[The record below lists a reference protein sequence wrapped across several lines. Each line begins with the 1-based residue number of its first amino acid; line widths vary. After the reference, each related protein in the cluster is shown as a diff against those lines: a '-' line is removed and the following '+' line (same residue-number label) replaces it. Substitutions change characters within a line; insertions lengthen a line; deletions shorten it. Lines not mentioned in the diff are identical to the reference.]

1 MTVRALLNRLTQ
13 AQVQIWVQEGQL
25 KFNAP
30 KGVMQGALRDA
41 VIEQKPDLIAHLTA
55 PIITRA
61 SPLQEAL
68 WVECA
73 VAAEGDGRGDLYTEA
88 ACFALSGSLEIAA
101 FEAAVADLGRKHA
114 ALSTWFAMTDDGL
127 MQVIDPQEEV
137 VVTQLTLQ
145 GADEH
150 ALREK
155 AAELAYRPFD
165 LTGGQLSRIALL
177 TGADDQQILVLSQ
190 HHLITDRWSIGVL
203 FKDLS
208 QFYADRL
215 VGNQQSHRPPQST
228 YADYAAQMQDAR
240 GEMAHLQALGQLVD
254 QLAQM
259 PVELDL
265 PYDRGPQRGFDLAG
279 GQMSVA
285 CPADLFGQINRVCA
299 DHGVTSFAY
308 LATALG
314 MVLGRYAAT
323 RDLVVVIPN
332 SARPEAAYEDVA
344 GLFVNALPLAMS
356 FDPDATVAQ
365 TLRRVQDQALDV
377 MAADTLTLADVLAG
391 MDVSRDGAAP
401 PLCQA
406 MLVVQNME
414 MHDLSLADVA
424 LRDLKI
430 RPRSAKMPLS
440 LTVLPTLG
448 GVTFVWD
455 YQTALFDTETIERM
469 SANFMTVLEAAVTP
483 DCTLAALPY
492 LAVEE
497 AARIK
502 AAGQPK
508 PQPYPRERTIPQ
520 VFADVALRH
529 RQNVALESG
538 DETLTYAALAERAR
552 RYAAYLVDQGIEP
565 GDRVGLSL
573 LRGFDLYVATLGIL
587 QAGAAYVPLDA
598 SYPSARLQAMVEQ
611 SKLAGVISA
620 ALPDWISGPRLLPPA
635 QVPDDQQGTTS
646 ITLPDVA
653 PDAPAYLMFTSGTT
667 GKPKAVVTPHRG
679 VLRLVTG
686 SDFLR
691 FDTSLSMVQMA
702 PFAFDAATLEL
713 WGPLLNGGRVVIAPE
728 GALSPRQI
736 AQLITDTRV
745 SALWLPAGLLA
756 VMVASELNAL
766 CQLETLIAGGDTL
779 APEAVA
785 SALAAFTTT
794 QLINGY
800 GPTENTT
807 FTTTHRFDDSGDVLI
822 GRPVGSTTCLILDKA
837 GQPVPIGAR
846 GMLWTGGDGLALEY
860 FDDPAATE
868 AAFVVRNGQR
878 LYNTGDLARW
888 VSSAD
893 GTLAIALMGRADS
906 QVKVA
911 GHRITLA
918 EVESHLTASADVQ
931 RAMVLCP
938 PADATETRLFAFVQ
952 LHRGTVDDVRAAMAA
967 VVPPYMMPQVFV
979 SVADWPLTPN
989 GKVDRGALL
998 ALARESAAPVSEH
1011 AELRDDTDRQVA
1023 EIWADVLSRPVTS
1036 CDVHFFQA
1044 GGHSLLAMQMV
1055 HVVQTILGVQVA
1067 LRQVFD
1073 HPTLG
1078 AFCDS
1083 LSQGGEAQ
1091 HALFPQAASAQWPLS
1106 MAQQRLWS
1114 LHQMMPLGASYH
1126 VPGLFRIKG
1135 PLDRARL
1142 QSAMTR
1148 IVARHPALR
1157 ACFVSTQTGAY
1168 QQIEPAEPVDLAAQK
1183 VTADQ
1188 LDFRVHQFITE
1199 DMAITEGEVFRTA
1212 LFEIAP
1218 QDHMLCVMAHHLVC
1232 DGLSVNVLMADLAAL
1247 YDAPDAALPALPISY
1262 GDYAIWQNEQAF
1274 PARRATLEHYWQ
1286 DRLATLPDLNL
1297 FTDRSRPEM
1306 MDLSG
1311 AAVTL
1316 ALPDHLRDLCKRLD
1330 VTLHSFITAAFSV
1343 LLSRLSGQDD
1353 FALGTPVAGRSDP
1366 QLAGIAGF
1374 LNETLVLRT
1383 TLDPSEPF
1391 TTYLDRLRGQIIADM
1406 AHQDMPFAALVD
1418 LLNPP
1423 RKLNRTP
1430 LFQAMVAVNEG
1441 LDPDLTLGG
1450 LDVSRVMYETQ
1461 TAKYELNLD
1470 VSVTDAGLVAQLA
1483 YQTSLFDPSSAQQIA
1498 DQFAALVES
1507 LCLDPSQIIG
1517 QLGFEVAAT
1526 PVALSVMK
1534 GHKVDHWQAG
1544 GLLAIAQRQDPDR
1557 LATLDTGDGA
1567 AATYGQMMKRVAG
1580 LAAALHAVDVQQ
1592 GAFVAVHV
1600 GRHSDGL
1607 VALLAILWVGAV
1619 YVPIRP
1625 SLPHGRK
1632 QGLLAQ
1638 LDHPVV
1644 ISHGAVENMTA
1655 QDWIDPR
1662 TLPHDFDAPLPYDPA
1677 PDHPAYMLFTSGS
1690 TGTPKG
1696 AIVPHRALMNHAE
1709 WFTSAFEV
1717 TEQDRFLQVSE
1728 PDFDISV
1735 HDMTTALIAGASV
1748 VFPQIERHDLVG
1760 LVDIVADMGVTSM
1773 TVVASILQT
1782 MVATDL
1788 LARDDLALRVLV
1800 SAGEAAPLGLF
1811 KDLHRV
1817 LPDTLL
1823 ANCYGPAECCI
1834 EVTGHVY
1841 DPKADLPH
1849 MVLGQPSDNVTL
1861 SVVDAA
1867 GRSVP
1872 FGHVGEIAISG
1883 AQVGLGYHNA
1893 PDKTAPAFVADTQGD
1908 LLYRTGDIGRMG
1920 LHGLAYLGRRD
1931 HQMKVRGQRIEA
1943 GEIEALANQCK
1954 AVQSSVAFVID
1965 ANLLVAVESG
1975 DDCAEAVMD
1984 MMRHRAPVV
1993 PQRIVVLDS
2002 FPRGSSSKIDRK
2014 ALMRLIEEMPVADP
2028 RTSVTPVTPL
2038 ERVVLDEAADVL
2050 TRALGSAPVLRPE
2063 QGFFDVGGNSLTVV
2077 SLAVRLQ
2084 ERLAVPVAVADIF
2097 GEASFAAIADVML
2110 AKGANVRDVRPE
2122 ALCVQVQPQETV
2134 LHAPATSAQRAL
2146 WFLAQMEGGTAA
2158 YTTINAFKADD
2169 RLDIAALRRACD
2181 QLLARHMPLRTR
2193 FAQDGDAVVQVIDPP
2208 AGFPF
2213 RHDTTAINEDA
2224 IEGVIRAELVRGFD
2238 LAQDW
2243 PVRLR
2248 IVPLDTGYLC
2258 VLALHHIATDG
2269 WSNGVMLDDLAALYA
2284 DAEALAWPSE
2294 TFAEIANTQHETL
2307 NSDQAERQRAD
2318 MVAALQDA
2326 PQRIALP
2333 YDKDRPA
2340 RQTFEGATHVIKVP
2354 RELALEVET
2363 FAKATSTSVFIIG
2376 LTAFM
2381 AALHRWSLQDDLLVG
2396 VPVANRQ
2403 TTHAQSLIGLFAN
2416 SMVLRGALSSDMTF
2430 AQLLDQIRARTIVAL
2445 DNQSMP
2451 FEHLVDGLNVAR
2463 DTAVAPVFQ
2472 VMFNHQNTPARQ
2484 PRLGDVS
2491 LTSVP
2496 FETATAKYDILATL
2510 LDQPDGTIDLHWEF
2524 STDVF
2529 TPDTAARMAD
2539 QFVGILRAG
2548 LTDPDQTVAALPVAG
2563 AAAQLIGDVTAD
2575 AEFVHDMIIPHVE
2588 QTPDAAAAQMGDA
2601 TLSYAELAEWSDAIA
2616 GRLNAAGIGPGDRVG
2631 VSLQRGFGLIASLVG
2646 VFKSGAAFVALDHSL
2661 PVARQELIAQ
2671 EAQLAA
2677 CLTDGQAD
2685 WTPDCPVISH
2695 QQAPHSKPI
2704 APVQRDPSDPAYLLF
2719 TSGSTGT
2726 PKGVVYPHR
2735 GLANLIAFQLQ
2746 EPYFLHKAR
2755 CLQFTAIGFDVAIQE
2770 IFATLAS
2777 GGTLI
2782 LINDQQRQDVPE
2794 LLAHLQD
2801 TQVAQMFVPF
2811 AALQQL
2817 AVAHCMAPQD
2827 LALKTIITAGE
2838 RLHITADVRA
2848 FFAATGARLVNQ
2860 YGPTETHV
2868 VSRAILNDDPKT
2880 WPEFPSIGT
2889 AVHNSEIMVRA
2900 ADGQPCPIGVPGEIC
2915 VTGAPV
2921 ALGYYNAPEATVEV
2935 FGDRGYRTGDLG
2947 VIWPDANGL
2956 LELRYLGRRDQQI
2969 KLRGY
2974 RVNVTEVEN
2983 ALCNLPDVAE
2993 CVVVPLAD
3001 QTGTTTAL
3009 VAHLVGTASL
3019 DSDHLRNALRL
3030 TLPDYM
3036 VPAYW
3041 MQHDALPRAATG
3053 KLLRTG
3059 LPAPTDADFAASTR
3073 TRVTADGARETQI
3086 MEIWQKLLGRDDLS
3100 TTDNFFDVGG
3110 SSIILLELHAQLQD
3124 VGQTTFKVVQLFE
3137 HPTIKSQAQLIGGE
3151 TTTKVTTRSAGRV
3164 AAQKNRRRRS
3174 RTDSSL

>member
-1 MTVRALLNRLTQ
+1 MTVRALLDRLAK
-13 AQVQIWVQEGQL
+13 AQVQIWVDEGLL

-30 KGVMQGALRDA
+30 KDVMQGALRDA
-41 VIEQKPDLIAHLTA
+41 VIEQKPALISHLTA
-55 PIITRA
+55 PLITRA

-73 VAAEGDGRGDLYTEA
+73 VAAESEGHGDLYTEA
-88 ACFALSGSLEIAA
+88 ACFALSGPLETAV
-101 FEAAVADLGRKHA
+101 FKAAVADLGRKHA
-114 ALSTWFAMTDDGL
+114 ALRTRFTMTDDGL
-127 MQVIDPQEEV
+127 MQVIDPQEIVAPTQHV
-137 VVTQLTLQ
+137 VAA
-145 GADEH
+145 ADKH
-150 ALREK
+150 VLGKK

-165 LTGGQLSRIALL
+165 LTRGQLSRIALL
-177 TGADDQQILVLSQ
+177 TGADEQQVLVLSQ

-208 QFYADRL
+208 QFYSDRL
-215 VGNQQSHRPPQST
+215 AGNQQPLRPPQST
-228 YADYAAQMQDAR
+228 YADYAAQMHAAR
-240 GEMAHLQALGQLVD
+240 GEMAHSRALGQIMG
-254 QLAQM
+254 QLADM
-259 PVELDL
+259 PAELDL
-265 PYDRGPQRGFDLAG
+265 PYDRRAQRGFDLAG
-279 GQMSVA
+279 AQITVG

-314 MVLGRYAAT
+314 LVLGRYAAT
-323 RDLVVVIPN
+323 SDLVVAIPN
-332 SARPEAAYEDVA
+332 SARPETTYENVA
-344 GLFVNALPLAMS
+344 GLFVNVLPLALS
-356 FDPDATVAQ
+356 FDPDATIAQ
-365 TLRRVQDQALDV
+365 TLRMVQARALDV
-377 MAADTLTLADVLAG
+377 MAADTVTLADVLAG
-391 MDVSRDGAAP
+391 MDVPRDGAVP

-424 LRDLKI
+424 LRDLQI
-430 RPRSAKMPLS
+430 RPRTAKMPLS
-440 LTVLPTLG
+440 LTVLPTPD

-455 YQTALFDTETIERM
+455 YQTALFDAETIQRM
-469 SANFMTVLEAAVTP
+469 SLNFMTILEAALTP
-483 DCTLAALPY
+483 DRAVNDLPPM
-492 LAVEE
+492 AVEE
-497 AARIK
+497 AACIE
-502 AAGQPK
+502 AAGQPNS
-508 PQPYPRERTIPQ
+508 QAYPREMSIPQ
-520 VFADVALRH
+520 VFEEVVSRH
-529 RQNVALESG
+529 GELVALESA
-538 DETLTYAALAERAR
+538 DETLTYAAMAAQAR
-552 RYAAYLVDQGIEP
+552 RYAAYLVGRGIKP

-573 LRGFDLYVATLGIL
+573 PRSFDLYVATLGIL

-598 SYPSARLQAMVEQ
+598 SYPKARLQAMVKQ
-611 SKLAGVISA
+611 SKLAGVITA
-620 ALPDWISGPRLLPPA
+620 ASPDWISGPRLLPPE
-635 QVPDDQQGTTS
+635 QVPDDTHGTSS
-646 ITLPDVA
+646 ISLPDVA

-667 GKPKAVVTPHRG
+667 GRPKAVVTPHRG

-691 FDTSLSMVQMA
+691 FDTSLSMMQMA
-702 PFAFDAATLEL
+702 PFAFDAATLEI
-713 WGPLLNGGRVVIAPE
+713 WGPLLNGARVVIAPN
-728 GALSPRQI
+728 GALSPHQI
-736 AQLITDTRV
+736 AQLITDKRV
-745 SALWLPAGLLA
+745 SALWLPAGLFA

-807 FTTTHRFDDSGDVLI
+807 FTTTHKFDESGDVLI

-837 GQPVPIGAR
+837 GQSVPIGVR

-860 FDDPAATE
+860 FEDAAATD
-868 AAFVVRNGQR
+868 AVFVVRNGQR

-888 VSSAD
+888 VPRAD

-918 EVESHLTASADVQ
+918 EVESHLTALTDVQ

-938 PADATETRLFAFVQ
+938 PTDATQTRLFAFVQ
-952 LHRGTVDDVRAAMAA
+952 LNRGTADDIRAALAA

-979 SVADWPLTPN
+979 PVIDWPLTPN
-989 GKVDRGALL
+989 GKVDRHALL
-998 ALARESAAPVSEH
+998 AFARQSATVSVERT
-1011 AELRDDTDRQVA
+1011 ELRGDTDRQVA
-1023 EIWADVLSRPVTS
+1023 EVWSDVLSRPVTVR
-1036 CDVHFFQA
+1036 DVHFFQE
-1044 GGHSLLAMQMV
+1044 GGHSLLAMKMV
-1055 HVVQTILGVQVA
+1055 HLVQTALGVQVS

-1083 LSQGGEAQ
+1083 LSQRTEALP
-1091 HALFPQAASAQWPLS
+1091 ALVPKAASAHWPLS

-1114 LHQMMPLGASYH
+1114 LHQIMPLGASYH

-1142 QSAMTR
+1142 QAAMTQ

-1157 ACFVSTQTGAY
+1157 ARFVPTQTGAH
-1168 QQIEPAEPVDLAAQK
+1168 QQIEPAAPVDLAAQK
-1183 VTADQ
+1183 VMADQ
-1188 LDFRVHQFITE
+1188 LDVRVHQFITE
-1199 DMAITEGEVFRTA
+1199 DMAITEGEVFCTA
-1212 LFEIAP
+1212 LFEIAS
-1218 QDHMLCVMAHHLVC
+1218 QDHMLCVKAHHLVC

-1247 YDAPDAALPALPISY
+1247 YELPDAKLPALPISY

-1286 DRLATLPDLNL
+1286 DRLATLPELNL
-1297 FTDRSRPEM
+1297 STDRPRPVL

-1311 AAVTL
+1311 AAISL
-1316 ALPDHLRDLCKRLD
+1316 DLPDQLRDLCKRLG

-1366 QLAGIAGF
+1366 QLAGIVGF
-1374 LNETLVLRT
+1374 LNETLVVRT

-1391 TTYLDRLRGQIIADM
+1391 TTYVDRLRGQIIADM
-1406 AHQDMPFAALVD
+1406 AHQDMPFAALVE

-1441 LDPDLTLGG
+1441 LDPDLKLDG
-1450 LDVSRVMYETQ
+1450 LDVSLILYETQ

-1470 VSVTDAGLVAQLA
+1470 VSVTDAGLIAQLA
-1483 YQTSLFDPSSAQQIA
+1483 YQTSLFDPQSAQQIA
-1498 DQFAALVES
+1498 EQFVALVES
-1507 LCLDPSQIIG
+1507 LCLDPGQIIG
-1517 QLGFEVAAT
+1517 QLGFEAAAT
-1526 PVALSVMK
+1526 PVALSVLK
-1534 GHKVDHWQAG
+1534 GHEVDHWQAG
-1544 GLLAIAQRQDPDR
+1544 GLLAVAQRQDPDR
-1557 LATLDTGDGA
+1557 LATLDTSDGGT
-1567 AATYGQMMKRVAG
+1567 ATYGQMMKRVAR
-1580 LAAALHAVDVQQ
+1580 LAAALHAADVQP

-1625 SLPHGRK
+1625 GLPLGRK

-1644 ISHGAVENMTA
+1644 ISHGAVEDMTA
-1655 QDWIDPR
+1655 QDWIDPQN
-1662 TLPHDFDAPLPYDPA
+1662 LPNDFDAPMPYDPD

-1696 AIVPHRALMNHAE
+1696 AIVPHRALVNHAK
-1709 WFTSAFEV
+1709 WFTATFEV
-1717 TEQDRFLQVSE
+1717 TERDRFLQVSE

-1760 LVDIVADMGVTSM
+1760 LVDIVADTGVTSM
-1773 TVVASILQT
+1773 TVVPSILQT

-1788 LARDDLALRVLV
+1788 LARDDLALRLLV
-1800 SAGEAAPLGLF
+1800 SGGEAVPLGLF
-1811 KDLHRV
+1811 NNLHRV
-1817 LPDTLL
+1817 LPDTHLV
-1823 ANCYGPAECCI
+1823 NCYGPAECCI

-1872 FGHVGEIAISG
+1872 LGHVGEIAVSG
-1883 AQVGLGYHNA
+1883 VQVGLGYYDA
-1893 PDKTAPAFVADTQGD
+1893 PDKTAVAFVADAQGD
-1908 LLYRTGDIGRMG
+1908 LLYRTGDLGRMG

-1954 AVQSSVAFVID
+1954 AVKSSVAFVMD
-1965 ANLLVAVESG
+1965 ANLVVTVESN
-1975 DDCAEAVMD
+1975 DDCAEAVME
-1984 MMRHRAPVV
+1984 MMRQRAPVV

-2014 ALMRLIEEMPVADP
+2014 ALMQQIEEMPAAAP
-2028 RTSVTPVTPL
+2028 RPSVSRATPL
-2038 ERVVLDEAADVL
+2038 ECVILDEAADVL
-2050 TRALGSAPVLRPE
+2050 TRALGSAPVLQPQ
-2063 QGFFDVGGNSLTVV
+2063 QGFFDVGGNSLSVV
-2077 SLAVRLQ
+2077 SLAIRLR

-2097 GEASFAAIADVML
+2097 GAASFAAIADVMH
-2110 AKGANVRDVRPE
+2110 AKGADVRDLPTAESPSTLR
-2122 ALCVQVQPQETV
+2122 LPQDTV
-2134 LHAPATSAQRAL
+2134 LQAPATSAQRAL

-2169 RLDIAALRRACD
+2169 RLDIAALRLACD

-2193 FAQDGDAVVQVIDPP
+2193 FAQEDDAVVQVIDPP
-2208 AGFPF
+2208 SNFPF
-2213 RHDTTAINEDA
+2213 LHDTTAISEDA
-2224 IEGVIRAELVRGFD
+2224 IDGVIRAEMTRGFD
-2238 LAQDW
+2238 LARDW

-2248 IVPLDTGYLC
+2248 VVPLDKGYLC

-2284 DAEALAWPSE
+2284 DADALNAPSV
-2294 TFAEIANTQHETL
+2294 TFAEIANTQHEML
-2307 NSDQAERQRAD
+2307 NSDRAGSHRAA

-2340 RQTFEGATHVIKVP
+2340 RQTFAGATHRTNLP
-2354 RELALEVET
+2354 RDLALQIEA
-2363 FAKATSTSVFIIG
+2363 FAKATSTSVFTIG

-2403 TTHAQSLIGLFAN
+2403 TIHAQSLIGLFAN
-2416 SMVLRGALSSDMTF
+2416 SMVLRGTLSSDMTF
-2430 AQLLDQIRARTIVAL
+2430 AELLDQIRARTVVAL
-2445 DNQSMP
+2445 DNQDMP
-2451 FEHLVDGLNVAR
+2451 FEHLVDGMNVVR

-2491 LTSVP
+2491 LTPVP

-2510 LDQPDGTIDLHWEF
+2510 LDQPDGSIDLHWEF

-2529 TPDTAARMAD
+2529 TPDSAARMAD
-2539 QFVGILRAG
+2539 QFFGVLRSG
-2548 LTDPDQTVAALPVAG
+2548 LADPDQAVAALPVAG
-2563 AAAQLIGDVTAD
+2563 AVAQLVGDVSAD
-2575 AEFVHDMIIPHVE
+2575 VGFVHDMITPHVE
-2588 QTPDAAAAQMGDA
+2588 KTPDAVAAQMGDA
-2601 TLSYAELAEWSDAIA
+2601 TLSYAELAKWSDAIA
-2616 GRLNAAGIGPGDRVG
+2616 GRLSAAGIGPGDRVG
-2631 VSLQRGFGLIASLVG
+2631 VSLIAALVG
-2646 VFKSGAAFVALDHSL
+2646 VFKSGAAFVALDRSL
-2661 PVARQELIAQ
+2661 PVARQKLIAH
-2671 EAQLAA
+2671 EAQLRA
-2677 CLTDGQAD
+2677 CLTDGHAD
-2685 WTPDCPVISH
+2685 WTPDCPIISH
-2695 QQAPHSKPI
+2695 KQTPHTEPI
-2704 APVQRDPSDPAYLLF
+2704 APLQRDPSDPAYLLF

-2735 GLANLIAFQLQ
+2735 ALANLIAFQLQ
-2746 EPYFLHKAR
+2746 EPYFLHQAR

-2770 IFATLAS
+2770 VLATLAS

-2794 LLAHLQD
+2794 LLALLKD
-2801 TQVAQMFVPF
+2801 MQVAQMFLPF

-2817 AVAHCMAPQD
+2817 AVAHRMAPQD
-2827 LALKTIITAGE
+2827 LVLKTIVTAGE
-2838 RLHITADVRA
+2838 RLHITADLRA
-2848 FFAATGARLVNQ
+2848 FFVATGARLVNQ

-2868 VSRAILNDDPKT
+2868 VSRAILGDDPKT
-2880 WPEFPSIGT
+2880 WPELPSIGT
-2889 AVHNSEIMVRA
+2889 AIHNCEILVRA
-2900 ADGQPCPIGVPGEIC
+2900 ANGQPCPLGVPGEIC

-2921 ALGYYNAPEATVEV
+2921 ALGYFDAPEVTAEV
-2935 FGDRGYRTGDLG
+2935 FDDRGYRTGDLG
-2947 VIWPDANGL
+2947 VIWPDADGL
-2956 LELRYLGRRDQQI
+2956 PELRYLGRRDQQI

-2993 CVVVPLAD
+2993 CVVVPMAD

-3009 VAHLVGTASL
+3009 VAHLVGTTLL
-3019 DSDHLRNALRL
+3019 DSDHLRSALRL

-3059 LPAPTDADFAASTR
+3059 LPAPTAAHFAASTR
-3073 TRVTADGARETQI
+3073 SRVAADGAGETQI
-3086 MEIWQKLLGRDDLS
+3086 MEIWQKLLGRADLS

-3110 SSIILLELHAQLQD
+3110 SSIMLLDLHAQLQD
-3124 VGQTTFKVVQLFE
+3124 IGQTTFKVVQLFE

-3164 AAQKNRRRRS
+3164 VAQKNRRRRS
-3174 RTDSSL
+3174 CTDRNL